1 MNYCLKGAFMN
12 KNKDKPSR
20 SSVLRNTFYAMKIIT
35 NASPFLLIGYTLSVT
50 GYWFFESYVKNVI
63 FLEKMINIVT
73 LGGTFREF
81 MMILLAFCGFGVL
94 AHFLDCF
101 GDFIAGAENKKV
113 YRLLNERIFRKAC
126 QVDLECYENPGF
138 YDNYKRATDVINN
151 EFSAEFAWCTGHLV
165 SSLITGASLVAYIC
179 SVDPKILVFLSGM
192 IPFIF
197 TKSVRNK
204 IEYKKDKQMTSNNRK
219 KDYVQR
225 VVFLKDFSKDMRTSG
240 IYSVM
245 KTRFVN
251 AVESNR
257 AIIKKYGWAI
267 GMLDVLGG
275 VFTEIMPIA
284 GTLIYGV
291 YGFAVTETIS
301 VAQFAV
307 IISAITSLKQL
318 IENMGRDLSEIQ
330 RVSLYFGNLR
340 EFFAYK
346 NRLSNGTKKA
356 GELESVEFKN
366 VTFTYPGAEKPSLK
380 NVSLKVGK
388 NETIAIVGKNGAG
401 KSTFVKLLLRF
412 YDPDEGEVFYN
423 GINVKEY
430 DMDSLREKIGTVFQD
445 YKVFALSVNEN
456 VLCRECENEADKL
469 HAEKALKK
477 SGAYGKIS
485 TLENGADTVL
495 TREFDDN
502 GAGLSGGEQQKV
514 AAARMFAHPFD
525 LAVLDEPSSALD
537 PIAEYRMYE
546 SLIDETRDKMVIY
559 ISHRLSSAVLSDRIY
574 VFENGTVA
582 ESGNHSELMAL
593 GGVYAEMFSMQASS
607 YKDEKEG
614 EE

>member
-1 MNYCLKGAFMN
+1 MN
-12 KNKDKPSR
+12 KEKTKPSR
-20 SSVLRNTFYAMKIIT
+20 STVIKNTFYAVKIIT
-35 NASPFLLIGYTLSVT
+35 KASPFLLVGYALSTT

-63 FLEKMINIVT
+63 FLEKMINTVT

-81 MMILLAFCGFGVL
+81 MIILLAFCGFGIL

-101 GDFIAGAENKKV
+101 GDFIASAENKKV
-113 YRLLNERIFRKAC
+113 YRLLNEQIFRKAC
-126 QVDLECYENPGF
+126 QVDVECYENPKF

-151 EFSAEFAWCTGHLV
+151 DLSMSFSWCTGHLV
-165 SSLITGASLVAYIC
+165 SSVFTGGSLVAYIC
-179 SVDPKILVFLSGM
+179 TVDPKILLFLSGM
-192 IPFIF
+192 ILFII
-197 TKSVRNK
+197 SQSYRNK
-204 IEYKKDKQMTSNNRK
+204 IEYKKDREMTSNNRK

-240 IYSVM
+240 IYNVM
-245 KTRFVN
+245 KNRFVN
-251 AVESNR
+251 AVENNR
-257 AIIKKYGWAI
+257 AIIKKYGWKT
-267 GMLDVLGG
+267 GLLDVLGG
-275 VFTEIMPIA
+275 IFTEILPIA

-291 YGFAVTETIS
+291 YGFAVTKSIS

-307 IISAITSLKQL
+307 LVSAITSLKS
-318 IENMGRDLSEIQ
+318 IMENVGRDITEIQ
-330 RVSLYFGNLR
+330 RVSLYYGNLR

-346 NRLSNGTKKA
+346 NRLKDGTKKA
-356 GELESVEFKN
+356 GELESIEFKN
-366 VTFTYPGAEKPSLK
+366 VSFTYPGANKPSLK
-380 NVSLKVGK
+380 NVSFRIDK
-388 NETIAIVGKNGAG
+388 NETVAIVGKNGAG

-412 YDPDEGEVFYN
+412 YDPDEGEVLYN

-430 DMDSLREKIGTVFQD
+430 EADSLRKRIGTVFQD

-456 VLCRECENEADKL
+456 VLCRECENEADRL
-469 HAEKALKK
+469 HAETALKK
-477 SGAYGKIS
+477 SGAYAKIS
-485 TLENGADTVL
+485 TFEKGADTIL

-502 GAGLSGGEQQKV
+502 GTGLSGGEQQKV

-537 PIAEYRMYE
+537 PIAEYKMYE
-546 SLIDETRDKMVIY
+546 SLIEETKEKMVVY

-582 ESGNHSELMAL
+582 EFGSHQELMAKN
-593 GGVYAEMFSMQASS
+593 GVYAEMFEMQASN

-614 EE
+614 E